1 MNDYFSFIFD
11 GIQKMLNTHSNFFEA
26 MGMDL
31 FRSFAVILMTWTGI
45 NEAIASASGGPGFNW
60 GRVASTVRLLI
71 FVYVMVAFYSLPIP
85 GLGISFTHLILD
97 QVTSMVAQLNQAR
110 VQELIETLNVVETN
124 LPYPGPL
131 EILAIIRFF
140 VLQGCIVA
148 AQAVTLYVVM
158 YGYAATAV
166 LILLGP
172 VFIPFYLV
180 PSLDWL
186 FWGWIRAFIQ
196 YAFYQVV
203 ASAYV
208 YVFGEFLMQFF
219 RAKDAPMTTEQLAYL
234 FVPMVLTLVTF
245 ILGTVK
251 VPALTFSLFSGRSG
265 DYVFLRWR

>member
-1 MNDYFSFIFD
+1 MNDYFSFITD
-11 GIQKMLNTHSNFFEA
+11 GIHSILNAHSNFFEA
-26 MGMDL
+26 MGIDL
-31 FRSFAVILMTWTGI
+31 FRSFAVILLTWTGI
-45 NEAIASASGGPGFNW
+45 KEALSNAGGGPGFNW
-60 GRVASTVRLLI
+60 ARFATIVQDLI
-71 FVYVMVAFYSLPIP
+71 LVYVMVAFYSLPIP
-85 GLGISFTHLILD
+85 GLGISFTHLVLD
-97 QVTSMVAQLNQAR
+97 QVATMVAQLDQAR

-131 EILAIIRFF
+131 EIMAIIRFF
-140 VLQGCIVA
+140 IILVCILA

-158 YGYAATAV
+158 YGYVATAV

-172 VFIPFYLV
+172 VFIPFYLI
-180 PSLDWL
+180 PSMDWL
-186 FWGWIRAFIQ
+186 FWGWFRAFVQ

-208 YVFGEFLMQFF
+208 YVFGGFLMQFF
-219 RAKDAPMTTEQLAYL
+219 LAKNAPMSTEQLAYM